1 MKNRTN
7 RQMIMLASVVLALF
21 CFYSGM
27 NAAEAMAAEKV
38 LKVGAPLPLTGPLAP
53 EGKKQQQG
61 YDLWAEQ
68 ANQKGGIKVGGVSY
82 KVEMVYHDYQ
92 SKTPRA
98 VQLAEK
104 LITDDK
110 VNFLF
115 SPFGSGATK
124 ASSGVSEKY
133 GIPTIAP
140 TASSTAVYDQG
151 YQFLFGTFTPN
162 ITLTDPMTQIVMEN
176 VKGAKKVA
184 ILARNDL
191 FPMAIAKMMKASA
204 KKAGLEEAF
213 FGTYAIG
220 TMDHA
225 SALTQIRAAQPD
237 FFFATGYV
245 NDLILIR
252 QQMGDLGLKAPAVG
266 MVAGPAYKEYV
277 EACGPLAENVLS
289 ASWWHPAVRYSGQ
302 DVFGTTAKYNELF
315 KSKYGYIPDYV
326 QASASACGVILQ
338 ASIEKAGTIDPKK
351 VRDAMASLDAKTFFG
366 PVRFGSNGQ
375 INSLKPPVFQ
385 IQGGVQKVIYPAEIK
400 QADFKVGVK

>member
-1 MKNRTN
+1 MKNRSKLRVFTG
-7 RQMIMLASVVLALF
+7 IALTVF
-21 CFYSGM
+21 CLSFTM
-27 NAAEAMAAEKV
+27 MAAEGLSADQIV
-38 LKVGAPLPLTGPLAP
+38 KVGAPLPLTGPLAP

-61 YDLWAEQ
+61 YDLWADQ
-68 ANQKGGIKVGGVSY
+68 ANQKGGIKVGGDHY
-82 KVEMVYHDYQ
+82 TVEMVYHDYQ

-133 GIPTIAP
+133 GIPAIAP
-140 TASSTAVYDQG
+140 TASSVAVYDQG
-151 YQFLFGTFTPN
+151 YKFLFGTFTPN
-162 ITLTDPMTQIVMEN
+162 QTLTDPMTAIVKQH

-191 FPMAIAKMMKASA
+191 FPMAIAKVMKASA
-204 KKAGLEEAF
+204 EKQGFQEAF

-252 QQMGDLGLKAPAVG
+252 QQMGDLGLRAPAVG

-289 ASWWHPAVRYSGQ
+289 ASWWHPAVRYTGQ
-302 DVFGTTAKYNELF
+302 DVFGSTANYNTLF
-315 KSKYGYIPDYV
+315 ESKYGYVPDYV

-338 ASIEKAGTIDPKK
+338 LAIEKAGTIDPKK
-351 VRDAMASLDAKTFFG
+351 VRDAMASLDARTFFG
-366 PVRFGSNGQ
+366 PVRFGQNGQ

-385 IQGGVQKVIYPAEIK
+385 IQKGVQKVIYPDEIK
-400 QADFKVGVK
+400 QAEFQVGVK

>member
-1 MKNRTN
+1 MKKRSNLRMFTGVAITIFCLCFV
-7 RQMIMLASVVLALF
+7 MTPVEAL
-21 CFYSGM
+21 S
-27 NAAEAMAAEKV
+27 AEKV

-68 ANQKGGIKVGGVSY
+68 ANQKGGIKVGEDRY
-82 KVEMVYHDYQ
+82 KIKMVYYDYQ

-104 LITDDK
+104 LITNDK

-140 TASSTAVYDQG
+140 TASSMAVYNQG
-151 YQFLFGTFTPN
+151 YKFLFGTFTPN
-162 ITLTDPMTQIVMEN
+162 QTLTDPMAQIVKKN
-176 VKGAKKVA
+176 VKGSPKVA

-191 FPMAIAKMMKASA
+191 FPLAIAKVMKASA
-204 KKAGLEEAF
+204 KKHGYKEVF

-252 QQMGDLGLKAPAVG
+252 KQMADLGVKAPAVG

-289 ASWWHPAVRYSGQ
+289 ASWWHPAVRYNGQ
-302 DVFGTTAKYNELF
+302 GVFGTTENYNKIF
-315 KSKYGYIPDYV
+315 KTKYGHIPDYA
-326 QASASACGVILQ
+326 QASASVCGVILQ
-338 ASIEKAGTIDPKK
+338 LSIEKAGTIDPKK

-366 PVRFGSNGQ
+366 PVRFGPNGQ
-375 INSLKPPVFQ
+375 INSLRPPVFQ
-385 IQGGVQKVIYPAEIK
+385 IQGGVQKVIYPVEIK